1 MRGRTVIIM
10 YNKDR
15 KKQFLETLKDKAET
29 GRANRV
35 FAASEEPEI
44 LTGYTHLWNH
54 AQKDGYSGTA
64 ILLKD
69 EPLQIMR
76 GFGPGDPDE
85 EGRLLTVELPSFLS
99 THMSQTRKKI
109 YGGMTFG

>member
-1 MRGRTVIIM
+1 M

-44 LTGYTHLWNH
+44 LTGKDLCEFDREELLDLIEQMEIVQLTTAQGCYTV
-54 AQKDGYSGTA
+54 
-64 ILLKD
+64 I
-69 EPLQIMR
+69 
-76 GFGPGDPDE
+76 
-85 EGRLLTVELPSFLS
+85 
-99 THMSQTRKKI
+99 RKYMKW
-109 YGGMTFG
+109 